1 MQVTNKVFVV
11 TGAGNG
17 MGREVALG
25 IATRGGRVVGIDRSQ
40 ESLRETAELVMA
52 ASGAGKFGS
61 FTVDLT
67 DRDHVAELPDLVIRE
82 FGQVDGVINVA
93 GIIQRFVNIA
103 DLDIAEIERVMNI
116 NFWGTLLMDKAFL
129 PLLLKRPEACLVNVS
144 SMGALVPV
152 PGQGA
157 YGASKAAVALLTE
170 TLYAELMNTSVA
182 VTLVYPG
189 AIATNIA
196 ANSGVSIPGMAEAD
210 VSSMKMTS
218 ASDAADQIIDAV
230 EKGTF
235 RVLIGSDARNLDR
248 MSRIMPTK
256 SIGVVAKQMKKLLG

>member
-1 MQVTNKVFVV
+1 MQVVNRVFVV

-17 MGREVALG
+17 IGREVALG
-25 IATRGGRVVGIDRSQ
+25 LARRGGRVVGIDRSQ
-40 ESLRETAELVMA
+40 EALRETADLVMA
-52 ASGAGKFGS
+52 ESGAGKFGS

-67 DRDHVAELPDLVIRE
+67 DRAHIAELPELIMRE

-93 GIIQRFVNIA
+93 GIIQRFVPVA
-103 DLDIAEIERVMNI
+103 DLEVSEIERVVNI
-116 NFWGTLLMDKAFL
+116 NFWGTLLMSKAFL
-129 PLLLKRPEACLVNVS
+129 PLLLQRPEACIVNVS

-157 YGASKAAVALLTE
+157 YGASKAAVAMLTE
-170 TLYAELMNTSVA
+170 TLYAELMNTNVA

-196 ANSGVSIPGMAEAD
+196 ANSGVSVPGMDAAN
-210 VSSMKMTS
+210 SGFKMTS
-218 ASDAADQIIDAV
+218 APDAANEIIDAV
-230 EKGTF
+230 EGGTF

-256 SIGVVAKQMKKLLG
+256 AIGIVAKQMAKLMG